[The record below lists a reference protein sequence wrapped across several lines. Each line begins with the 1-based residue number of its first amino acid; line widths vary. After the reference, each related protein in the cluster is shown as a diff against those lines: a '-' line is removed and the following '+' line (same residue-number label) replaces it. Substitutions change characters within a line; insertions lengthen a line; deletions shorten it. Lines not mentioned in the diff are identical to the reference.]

1 MKLWKSV
8 VGKLWLTILF
18 LVLIVLSILTVL
30 LLEFIENYHVEEAKS
45 DLTQMANKVAVIL
58 ESHDDQSLARS
69 ITSELAD
76 KLTSIAIIQEDGLEW
91 YSSEKDGKLPAITKK
106 QIEADSDLNQALKD
120 RKKLVN
126 VQNQMQAI
134 IKMNELSLV
143 FHLRQTEKRHG
154 LSFSIIT
161 RCRANNKAYDPL
173 YLPSSRYCHCF
184 NHYIRVLLINACHLS
199 S

>member
-58 ESHDDQSLARS
+58 ESHEDQSLARS

-106 QIEADSDLNQALKD
+106 QIEADNDLNQALKD
-120 RKKLVN
+120 RKKSVN
-126 VQNQMQAI
+126 VQNLMQAI
-134 IKMNELSLV
+134 EKMN
-143 FHLRQTEKRHG
+143 G
-154 LSFSIIT
+154 L
-161 RCRANNKAYDPL
+161 
-173 YLPSSRYCHCF
+173 
-184 NHYIRVLLINACHLS
+184 
-199 S
+199 

>member
-58 ESHDDQSLARS
+58 ESHEDQSLARS

-91 YSSEKDGKLPAITKK
+91 YSSEKGGSFLRLQSNKLKRTAI
-106 QIEADSDLNQALKD
+106 
-120 RKKLVN
+120 
-126 VQNQMQAI
+126 
-134 IKMNELSLV
+134 
-143 FHLRQTEKRHG
+143 
-154 LSFSIIT
+154 
-161 RCRANNKAYDPL
+161 
-173 YLPSSRYCHCF
+173 
-184 NHYIRVLLINACHLS
+184 
-199 S
+199 

>member
-58 ESHDDQSLARS
+58 ESHEDQSLARS

-76 KLTSIAIIQEDGLEW
+76 KLTSIAIVQEDGLEW
-91 YSSEKDGKLPAITKK
+91 YSSEKGGKLPAITKE
-106 QIEADSDLNQALKD
+106 QIEADKDLNRALTE
-120 RKKLVN
+120 RKKSVN
-126 VQNQMQAI
+126 ELNLIQAI
-134 IKMNELSLV
+134 RRMSAL
-143 FHLRQTEKRHG
+143 
-154 LSFSIIT
+154 
-161 RCRANNKAYDPL
+161 
-173 YLPSSRYCHCF
+173 
-184 NHYIRVLLINACHLS
+184 
-199 S
+199 